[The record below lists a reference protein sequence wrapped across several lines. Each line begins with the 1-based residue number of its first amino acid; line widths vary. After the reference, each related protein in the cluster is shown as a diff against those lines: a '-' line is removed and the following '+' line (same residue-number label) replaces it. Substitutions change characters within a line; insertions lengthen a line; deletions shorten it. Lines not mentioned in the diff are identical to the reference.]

1 MWIDRL
7 TSSAGTH
14 ALELAARHAEERHK
28 ILAENVANIDTPDYH
43 TKRLSP
49 EAFQQSLKDALEQA
63 HSKGEDRLEL
73 RGEAQVSTDRE
84 GRLLVEP
91 EVEPA
96 PNILFHDGSNAQ
108 LEELMTGVQDNALRY
123 NLAMTLL
130 GKRYDGLL
138 KAITGRNA

>member
-43 TKRLSP
+43 TKQLDP
-49 EAFQQSLKDALEQA
+49 EAFQRSLREALDRA
-63 HSKGEDRLEL
+63 ANDGADRLEL
-73 RGEAQVSTDRE
+73 RGEAQVSTDNA
-84 GRLLVEP
+84 GRLQVRPVE
-91 EVEPA
+91 EPA
-96 PNILFHDGSNAQ
+96 PNVLFHDGRNAQ
-108 LEELMTGVQDNALRY
+108 LEKLMTGVQENALRY

-130 GKRYDGLL
+130 GKRYEGLM
-138 KAITGRNA
+138 KAIKGRNA